1 MFVNRVWKRIA
12 RAGLSLSL
20 VVVLAACGS
29 VTYKDGTYEGEYT
42 GDDNDSNTVSI
53 VIKDGKIESC
63 EAVFFDADGKVK
75 DENYSKDS
83 SPESYKKAQ
92 IAVEGMKEYAG
103 MLVEL
108 GNVEE
113 IEAISGATISW
124 KAFQEA
130 VKDALEK
137 ARE

>member
-1 MFVNRVWKRIA
+1 MFANRVWKKIA
-12 RAGLSLSL
+12 WVGLSLSL
-20 VVVLAACGS
+20 VVALAACGS
-29 VTYKDGTYEGEYT
+29 VTYKDGSYEGEFT
-42 GDDNDSNTVSI
+42 GEDNDYNTVSI

-63 EAVFFDADGKVK
+63 EALFFDADGKIK

-108 GNVEE
+108 GSVED

-130 VKDALEK
+130 AKDALAK
-137 ARE
+137 AQE